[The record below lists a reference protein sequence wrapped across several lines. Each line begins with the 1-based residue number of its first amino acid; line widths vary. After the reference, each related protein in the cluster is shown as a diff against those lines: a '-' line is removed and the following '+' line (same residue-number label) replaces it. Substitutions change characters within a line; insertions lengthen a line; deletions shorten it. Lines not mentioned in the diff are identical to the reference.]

1 MLACWVTCSCPPS
14 CLLVPTRPAG
24 SYSTC
29 LGPLNLP
36 ANASV
41 HPSLFAI
48 GSRAKVFNQI
58 GLSKEQSN
66 QIVLVVYSLS
76 QLVDFKAEVCLTALI

>member
-1 MLACWVTCSCPPS
+1 MLMSS
-14 CLLVPTRPAG
+14 FLLAG

-36 ANASV
+36 ASASV
-41 HPSLFAI
+41 HPSLFTI

-58 GLSKEQSN
+58 DLHEEQSS

-76 QLVDFKAEVCLTALI
+76 QLVDYKAEVCLTALI